1 MKNEHVYTPEKF
13 IEREKIGKL
22 TDYQYDYEDVKF
34 KSSYNEDIIIL
45 KYPKALIF
53 TQKNDLKVILSSIK
67 YKKECLIPK
76 ENKDMISF
84 LKDDL
89 SEWIISNDLID
100 IFDNILFFKN
110 QILDSLKSLFS
121 KLKNIKNIKKNFED
135 FVFKN
140 SYDNSSYAEEFLKF
154 YDKDFIFSF
163 RVLCEHLHFYD
174 NLKSIKQNI
183 EGKKIKPNKSQTEKI
198 NKINELLSKPKKVN
212 TESNTTKVISKEE
225 TVAKVDA
232 CLKEKNNNN
241 DIQSSEETLSSKPN
255 SIKDIEVFEKK
266 LEKRDEKRNIEE
278 FNINNPKSGESMYKL
293 LEEYIEKTKFITKEE
308 LIQLFM
314 KSLKEPNY
322 FIEDIESIC
331 ELFQASIYDYIAEQN
346 KPKTNKP
353 KISPECITQTFT
365 LKEIVDL
372 FEKKLELSEKYDEN
386 FDLGN
391 VDFVKYLTKL
401 FTDYNIKFEEDLNKK
416 CAKKLEE
423 IEKLVGKLK
432 N

>member
-1 MKNEHVYTPEKF
+1 M
-13 IEREKIGKL
+13 
-22 TDYQYDYEDVKF
+22 
-34 KSSYNEDIIIL
+34 
-45 KYPKALIF
+45 
-53 TQKNDLKVILSSIK
+53 
-67 YKKECLIPK
+67 
-76 ENKDMISF
+76 
-84 LKDDL
+84 
-89 SEWIISNDLID
+89 
-100 IFDNILFFKN
+100 
-110 QILDSLKSLFS
+110 
-121 KLKNIKNIKKNFED
+121 
-135 FVFKN
+135 
-140 SYDNSSYAEEFLKF
+140 
-154 YDKDFIFSF
+154 
-163 RVLCEHLHFYD
+163 
-174 NLKSIKQNI
+174 
-183 EGKKIKPNKSQTEKI
+183 
-198 NKINELLSKPKKVN
+198 SKPKKVN